1 MEGIRTGVNNRRP
14 MTCLGQSVNLS
25 VGSIGGQGNEMQIT
39 ITLRFDAD
47 GIMRHPI
54 LFQTNKYRFYSNDKS
69 DNCIPID
76 NSFIII

>member
-1 MEGIRTGVNNRRP
+1 MIVIVTTSEADNRKVRYSSAKLD
-14 MTCLGQSVNLS
+14 CNAE
-25 VGSIGGQGNEMQIT
+25 IANEMQIT

-47 GIMRHPI
+47 GFMRHPI